1 MMEQLIK
8 DMIKRMCRTIETS
21 VPENGDFE
29 PFCEGFD
36 NPDRS
41 LCVHRFWLEVM
52 QPPKGVKDRAWVR
65 GLKFKADKSSGAEIE
80 ILIEADTNEV
90 LLQKLQDS
98 NYPDKLLR
106 LTKTLSYNLRDR

>member
-1 MMEQLIK
+1 MEQLIK

-36 NPDRS
+36 NPDMT
-41 LCVHRFWLEVM
+41 LCVNRFWLEVM
-52 QPPKGVKDRAWVR
+52 QPPKGVPDRAWVR
-65 GLKFKADKSSGAEIE
+65 GLKFKANKSSGAEIE